1 METRELRKAS
11 QMSPKGFSTLMV
23 WWFVGR
29 INIEVHCK
37 SVKET
42 LFRTYTSRGVRGH
55 VTSSLTV
62 TLECYVRTAKKMELF
77 L

>member
-1 METRELRKAS
+1 METPELRKTS
-11 QMSPKGFSTLMV
+11 QMSLKGFSTLMR
-23 WWFVGR
+23 WFVGR
-29 INIEVHCK
+29 INIKVHCK

-55 VTSSLTV
+55 VTSSLKV
-62 TLECYVRTAKKMELF
+62 TLECYVWTAKEMELF